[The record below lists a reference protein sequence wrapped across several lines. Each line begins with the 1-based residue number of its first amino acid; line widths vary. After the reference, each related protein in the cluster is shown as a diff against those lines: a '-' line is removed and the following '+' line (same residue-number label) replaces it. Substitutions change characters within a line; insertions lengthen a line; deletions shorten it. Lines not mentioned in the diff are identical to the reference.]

1 VAPIIKKEGEGI
13 KKEGEGMK
21 KEEGGIYHEEDE
33 GPLKMMHLVQ
43 RFKKLGPFL

>member
-1 VAPIIKKEGEGI
+1 MKSKK
-13 KKEGEGMK
+13 EGMK

-43 RFKKLGPFL
+43 GFKKLGPFL